1 MCYLPCIVTPLA
13 FYTQPSGYTRYKMY
27 KNTPVYI
34 VCLCTCYR
42 RLAAAAVPETE
53 AHPDRLL
60 AVTAATAG
68 ESVRQEPLR
77 RRAGA

>member
-1 MCYLPCIVTPLA
+1 
-13 FYTQPSGYTRYKMY
+13 MY
-27 KNTPVYI
+27 ALLRVYCLKNTPVYI
-34 VCLCTCYR
+34 VCLCACYR